1 MNEENNSNPISIL
14 FTSVQ
19 LSLLDVLVLNIM
31 FKILIVTNLFNSV
44 SSIMFV
50 PLIIYLYLTI
60 ATILDVRKY
69 GGVIMIGERVVYENN
84 IGDNNDDGNDGR
96 VV

>member
-1 MNEENNSNPISIL
+1 MNEEDNSNPISIL

-60 ATILDVRKY
+60 VAIWDVRKY

-84 IGDNNDDGNDGR
+84 VGDNNDGDNDGSM
-96 VV
+96 V

>member
-1 MNEENNSNPISIL
+1 MNEEDNSNPISIL

-60 ATILDVRKY
+60 ATIWDVRKY

-84 IGDNNDDGNDGR
+84 VDDNNDGDNDGSM
-96 VV
+96 V